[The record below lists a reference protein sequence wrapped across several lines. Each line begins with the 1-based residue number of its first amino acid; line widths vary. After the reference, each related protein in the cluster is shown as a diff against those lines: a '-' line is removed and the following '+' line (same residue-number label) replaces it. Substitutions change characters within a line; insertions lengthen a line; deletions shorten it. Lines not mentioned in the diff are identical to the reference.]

1 MRKFEVEIWK
11 QNKWIPGYIII
22 TVDKFVHIF
31 LNASPNSGGLLYGA
45 QLYSK
50 PEATIRANLIS
61 LELGNNQTTPD

>member
-1 MRKFEVEIWK
+1 MRKFEVEIRK

-50 PEATIRANLIS
+50 P
-61 LELGNNQTTPD
+61 